1 MENRIVIFNQPIE
14 MPGDN
19 MEKIKTFGLLL
30 PKVECETPETISRF
44 IREYIFVIAVIFKHN
59 ATFLNGR
66 NFLENGAKFV
76 IYDKKWKQYA
86 KMVEETNV
94 QFAFFDGKVQIQL
107 SCASRVLSLR
117 GCSRKIFSI
126 YVIIILI
133 IHYSLIPFRG
143 ARLAPLRYAARRPST
158 PLATSALGSKHR
170 AGSLLVNYG

>member
-1 MENRIVIFNQPIE
+1 MKNRIVIFNQPIE

-86 KMVEETNV
+86 KMVKETNV
-94 QFAFFDGKVQIQL
+94 QFAFFDGKVQIQDDDHVKL
-107 SCASRVLSLR
+107 LL
-117 GCSRKIFSI
+117 
-126 YVIIILI
+126 
-133 IHYSLIPFRG
+133 
-143 ARLAPLRYAARRPST
+143 
-158 PLATSALGSKHR
+158 TSKDKWEEMKGMNDISWQ
-170 AGSLLVNYG
+170 